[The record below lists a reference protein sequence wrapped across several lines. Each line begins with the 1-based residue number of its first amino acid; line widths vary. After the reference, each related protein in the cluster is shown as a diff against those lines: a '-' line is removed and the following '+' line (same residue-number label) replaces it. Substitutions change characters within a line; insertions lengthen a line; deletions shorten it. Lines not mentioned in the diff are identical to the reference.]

1 MKHIPTRLSAL
12 GACACLTLAAGCA
25 GDGEAPTDLAFATLD
40 QGSDWYRY
48 GVSMGEQLESA
59 LPAGSIVEILPYSG
73 AIGNPELVADSR
85 DADLALSFNV
95 VSSWAYEGAEG
106 TPFEGEPQEDLR
118 ALVGGVDQYY
128 FGPIAPMNASFASL
142 SDIAEQDMGVRL
154 VSQPRGS
161 IGEAGTSIV
170 LSAYGLSVEEIEGNG
185 GNFEP
190 TSTDVA
196 TDAIRDG
203 AADLWI
209 QSISEGHPNITELA
223 QTSDIQLLD
232 IEDEE
237 MDFLIEY
244 GFTDE
249 SLPAGTFQGQDEDV
263 RLPGMRT
270 SIVTS
275 AELDEDTA
283 YAITEAIVEG
293 ADTLKE
299 NNGSMDSFNPDEAWT
314 EENIGGLPLHPGAER
329 YYQEAGLMD

>member
-1 MKHIPTRLSAL
+1 MKYTTARMGVI
-12 GACACLTLAAGCA
+12 GACACLTLATGCA
-25 GDGEAPTDLAFATLD
+25 SDGETPTDLAFASLD

-48 GVSMGEQLESA
+48 GVSIGEQLEAA

-73 AIGNPELVADSR
+73 AIGNPEIVADSN
-85 DADLALSFNV
+85 DADLGLSFNV
-95 VSSWAYEGAEG
+95 VSSWAYEGTEG

-118 ALVGGVDQYY
+118 ALVGGMDQYY
-128 FGPIAPMNASFASL
+128 FGPIAPADADFESL
-142 SDIAEQDMGVRL
+142 NDIAEQDMGVRL

-161 IGEAGTSIV
+161 IGEAGTNIV
-170 LSAYGLSVEEIEGNG
+170 LDAHGASVSGIEGNG
-185 GNFEP
+185 GSFEP

-209 QSISEGHPNITELA
+209 QAISEGHPNVTELA

-237 MDFLIEY
+237 MDALAEY

-249 SLPAGTFQGQDEDV
+249 TLPGGTFQGQDEDT

-270 SIVTS
+270 SVVTS
-275 AELDEDTA
+275 ADLDEETA
-283 YAITEAIVEG
+283 YAITEAIVES

-299 NNGSMDSFNPDEAWT
+299 NNESMSSFEVSEAWT
-314 EENIGGLPLHPGAER
+314 EENVGSIPLHPGAER
-329 YYQEAGLMD
+329 YYQDAGLMD